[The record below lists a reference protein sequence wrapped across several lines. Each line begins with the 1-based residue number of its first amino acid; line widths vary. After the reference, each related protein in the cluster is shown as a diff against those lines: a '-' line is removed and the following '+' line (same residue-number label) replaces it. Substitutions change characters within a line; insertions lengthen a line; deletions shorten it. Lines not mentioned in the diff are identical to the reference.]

1 MRDSAQRP
9 LFLTDDPG
17 LLDALAR
24 AAAAAGV
31 VPDVVRDASAA
42 IGRWATSIAVLIGAD
57 QLDELARLSLPRRS
71 RVHVVTLG
79 PGSDGVYR
87 DALACGA
94 ESVLDV
100 SGDEESV
107 VDLLTDTADGGTASA
122 TVVGVVGGAGG
133 VGASTFAAA
142 MAIEVGVR
150 REVLLIDADRGGPGA
165 DLILGIDVGEGVRWE
180 ALAQVSGR
188 LSARSLRESLPR
200 HRGTS
205 VLTWSRDRPDPL
217 ALPVLRAA
225 LAAGVRGFGVV
236 VVDLPREPGPVAEDL
251 LSRCDQV
258 VVVSTMTVQALTS
271 CTQVAHRVP
280 ADRSG
285 VLLRGRGGIT
295 DTEVERLL
303 QRPVWHRMPDQSR
316 LDEAI
321 GLGLG
326 PLRSRRGPLARAAR
340 RIATVLDLG
349 ADPEPAGR

>member
-9 LFLTDDPG
+9 LFVTDDAG
-17 LLDALAR
+17 LLDVLAR

-31 VPDVVRDASAA
+31 VPDVVREAPAA
-42 IGRWATSIAVLIGAD
+42 VGRWATSTAVLIGAD
-57 QLDELARLSLPRRS
+57 QLGELNRLSLPRRGQ
-71 RVHVVTLG
+71 VYVVAFG
-79 PGSDGVYR
+79 PGSDGVFR
-87 DALACGA
+87 EALACGA

-100 SGDEESV
+100 SGDADSV
-107 VDLLTDTADGGTASA
+107 VDLLTDTADGGTATA

-142 MAIEVGVR
+142 LAIEVGAR
-150 REVLLIDADRGGPGA
+150 REVLLVDADRGGPGA
-165 DLILGIDVGEGVRWE
+165 DLVLGIGTGEGVRWD

-217 ALPVLRAA
+217 ALPALRAA

-236 VVDLPREPGPVAEDL
+236 VVDIPRAPGPVTEDL

-258 VVVSTMTVQALTS
+258 VVVSTLTVQGLTS
-271 CTQVAHRVP
+271 CAQVARRVP

-285 VLLRGRGGIT
+285 VLLRGRGGIA
-295 DTEVERLL
+295 DAEVERVLR
-303 QRPVWHRMPDQSR
+303 RPVWHRMPDQSR

-326 PLRSRRGPLARAAR
+326 PLRARRGPLARAAR
-340 RIATVLDLG
+340 RIAGVLDLG
-349 ADPEPAGR
+349 AHPEQAGR